1 MNSRNLSPPLLWRHF
16 LGVLRILLGLA
27 TFAGLAS
34 SSIKSAIL
42 VGMVAIALVIYGAL
56 ALFWKRFDQI
66 GHPLFKLL
74 LDTLFFFVCV
84 ANVTEHGFWLSSFF
98 YFYLLLTA
106 ALLHTWREVVLEAG
120 VCMAFVYF
128 ARPANLQAL
137 LPTLILLAM
146 FACVVSFHQRLLS
159 DRLSGASEQAILFR
173 TEAENAREAER
184 QRIAADFHDG
194 PLQSII
200 SFQMRLEVVRKM
212 LQRDFEAGMKELAQV
227 QEICR
232 TQVTELRAF
241 VKSMRPI
248 QYGEKLGPAFRRV
261 SGDFQK
267 DSGIP
272 VILSCP
278 ELLADAELPNLREL
292 IPVLREALHNIQKH
306 SQASRVTVSV
316 ARENGQLQ
324 MRVEDDGQGF
334 PFCGSFSLDE
344 LETMRVG
351 PSSIERR
358 IRNLKGDLTV
368 ESHPGRGSVLRLQVP
383 V

>member
-324 MRVEDDGQGF
+324 MSVEDDGQGF